1 MHHDAVNSIF
11 SCILKIQYAAE
22 NNILKGAECC
32 SKSMLEDGPCC
43 SKQHLKIQ
51 HAAVN
56 SILKIS
62 MRAAVN
68 SILEDAGCY
77 RILKNILK
85 IQHTAVNNIL
95 EDVVCCHALS
105 SILEDAVCCHALNSI
120 LEDTACYSKKHLSN
134 QWELW
139 IVLQVVQYATD
150 REEWFCILYI
160 AKNLM
165 TLTFLGTHSV
175 KQWKFRKSS
184 RNTYF
189 HSDTVIK
196 RYKK

>member
-1 MHHDAVNSIF
+1 MHHDSVNSIF

-95 EDVVCCHALS
+95 ED
-105 SILEDAVCCHALNSI
+105 AVCCHALNSI
-120 LEDTACYSKKHLSN
+120 LEDAACYSKKHLSN

-189 HSDTVIK
+189 HSNKVIK